1 MINEL
6 EIKLKGK
13 ATIKYQIPNSMESS
27 SDLQFME
34 ESVRRKET
42 EITKLKQS
50 VQLKDTNIEE
60 LEYEV

>member
-1 MINEL
+1 
-6 EIKLKGK
+6 
-13 ATIKYQIPNSMESS
+13 MESS

-60 LEYEV
+60 LEYEAEKLKGKLNSAERALNHER

>member
-1 MINEL
+1 M
-6 EIKLKGK
+6 KAKGK
-13 ATIKYQIPNSMESS
+13 PSIQKFTVPASMESS

-42 EITKLKQS
+42 EISKLKQS

-60 LEYEV
+60 LEYEI